1 MTSFE
6 IEVLDVRPQEH
17 AAAPHLLFRLRLTE
31 STSET
36 VHAVALRCQL
46 RIEPQLRGY
55 DADEQS
61 GVRDL
66 FGEAERYPTTLKPFL
81 WAHAVAMVQGFVGST
96 EVELPVPCSYDFD
109 VSAAKYLH
117 ALRDGDVPLLLLF
130 SGTVF
135 TRGASGFTVEQLPWS
150 LEARCRLPVSAWR
163 QLMDAYFPGGGW
175 IRLSRESI
183 DALGRY
189 RSDRGLT
196 GWDQTV
202 DALIAGQT
210 ALHP

>member
-1 MTSFE
+1 VSE
-6 IEVLDVRPQEH
+6 LGIEVLDVRPEEH

-31 STSET
+31 STGDV
-36 VHAVALRCQL
+36 VHAVILRCQL
-46 RIEPQLRGY
+46 RIEPQRRDY
-55 DADEQS
+55 DAEEQT
-61 GVRDL
+61 GLRDL
-66 FGEAERYPTTLKPFL
+66 FGAAERYTTTLKPLL
-81 WAHAVAMVQGFVGST
+81 WAHTVAAVQGFEGST
-96 EVELPVPCSYDFD
+96 EVDLPVACTYDFD

-135 TRGASGFTVEQLPWS
+135 TRGASGFTVQQLPWS
-150 LEARCRLPVSAWR
+150 LEARCRLPVSTWR
-163 QLMDAYFPGGGW
+163 QLMEHYFPAGGW

-202 DALIAGQT
+202 AELIPADVVI
-210 ALHP
+210 P